1 MAHACLARPLAAST
15 RSPAFSNLESSSEV
29 TPRARKKKKN
39 THIKRHPERDAT
51 EARSAPHQTA
61 GGVKARVRARK
72 KQTGDLVLPRANM
85 HFDGE
90 RAHARRVP
98 SAAIAIRCGKIK
110 TRARA
115 GLLMIAGRGRC
126 HSARGARRPR
136 GVSAAKGGGMS
147 GEDIPA
153 FEGGADGRCARG
165 QARNGLS
172 TEPPQRARMAR
183 AATSAPLTN

>member
-1 MAHACLARPLAAST
+1 
-15 RSPAFSNLESSSEV
+15 
-29 TPRARKKKKN
+29 
-39 THIKRHPERDAT
+39 
-51 EARSAPHQTA
+51 
-61 GGVKARVRARK
+61 
-72 KQTGDLVLPRANM
+72 
-85 HFDGE
+85 
-90 RAHARRVP
+90 
-98 SAAIAIRCGKIK
+98 
-110 TRARA
+110 
-115 GLLMIAGRGRC
+115 MIAGRGRR

-172 TEPPQRARMAR
+172 TEPPQRAHMAR